1 MNKVFFKI
9 PTVLIAGI
17 ALLSP
22 TACTDRDDPASTGD
36 VGTDGT
42 VQFAFR
48 GVPYKDSSEEDTDM
62 LSQVNVYHFKGEEF
76 FLRTDIDD
84 PYADDFLQEDDINS
98 IDREG
103 KAIFN
108 IATESSQ
115 IGVITRANGEEEE
128 SPVISELR
136 RLVAD
141 KYGKIVPHYYGRI
154 DNQNTKLTIE
164 GLTYGDYTL
173 LCLGTLNEAE
183 GISFNEPEY
192 INDAWLVNEKEDQ
205 PVDGIYCYKKVP
217 FTLGADG
224 LTSNVILE
232 HIAARVSVDI
242 DMPNI
247 SQWRHIKR
255 VSVSINEEIPTSLDA
270 SGSWFYT
277 CAPLQI
283 WMRDDGKLAVR
294 YYSPYTLKDVKVT
307 VCFNKV
313 SPEWVTLA
321 VFEEVNPFEEAF
333 FTLPIT
339 QQDYV
344 FDGESGQKV
353 KIPAIPDLSPG
364 DVSLKF
370 EWDKDD
376 VFMNKIADIKLN
388 WFIRFSAYGAD
399 NGHPYWTHE
408 SLTLPPRNRLSIRPY
423 LYVLKSGIHRWL
435 RALGR
440 KIC

>member
-1 MNKVFFKI
+1 
-9 PTVLIAGI
+9 
-17 ALLSP
+17 
-22 TACTDRDDPASTGD
+22 
-36 VGTDGT
+36 
-42 VQFAFR
+42 
-48 GVPYKDSSEEDTDM
+48 
-62 LSQVNVYHFKGEEF
+62 
-76 FLRTDIDD
+76 
-84 PYADDFLQEDDINS
+84 
-98 IDREG
+98 
-103 KAIFN
+103 
-108 IATESSQ
+108 
-115 IGVITRANGEEEE
+115 
-128 SPVISELR
+128 
-136 RLVAD
+136 
-141 KYGKIVPHYYGRI
+141 
-154 DNQNTKLTIE
+154 
-164 GLTYGDYTL
+164 
-173 LCLGTLNEAE
+173 GTLNEAE

-205 PVDGIYCYKKVP
+205 LVDGIYCYKKVP

-370 EWDKDD
+370 EWDKED